1 MTVRWR
7 WGPLRSILAL
17 SPVLIGIPWIS
28 FRQHYTLPEPLV
40 DLVNPSTQLPQI
52 SETNILGVARY
63 LSEDIGFRTVG
74 TFEHALADTWIDQQ
88 AEKMREECEQIV
100 DQTGRKLECEVW
112 HQQGSGSHRFDMMGK
127 RVYKTYVN
135 LTNIVIRIS
144 DGTSAGKEHAI
155 LVNSHL
161 DSTLPSPGAADDG
174 LAVGVML
181 DCMRVLINTPDWT
194 PRHAIVLLFNNAEES
209 LQDGSH
215 LFSTQH
221 PIASSIRAV
230 INLEAAGTTGRELLF
245 QATSEQMIQAY
256 SHVPRP
262 FGTVFAND
270 VFSSGILLSDTDFR
284 QFEHYLNITG
294 LDMAVVGNSYLYHMR
309 KDLVENIEP
318 GVAQHMAENTLAL
331 LQFLSS
337 DESPLPNLTAG
348 YTRPTTVYFT
358 LFGKFYSYSFKT
370 AKIMYLTLFAASL
383 LLVRPSSSSKGN
395 EERTGWTRGL
405 VAIIAAVSGII
416 VVPNVVALA
425 MSKGLNK
432 GMSWFS
438 SPFAP
443 IVLYAPPTLL
453 GALLSQYLIG
463 PVPEREVLNAL
474 LVMQSALAYGIQMA
488 GIGSGGLFFLSALPL
503 FIALLLNSLIT
514 GSTQDISLFTYALAQ
529 VEPLLIGT
537 LMLTTVAEVFVPLTG
552 RIGAQAPAD
561 NIMATIVAVLGA
573 QALPVLVPFAHRF
586 GHRRLWNGILISSIV
601 TAIAMAIFSV
611 KQPFDEMHQKRLF
624 ILHSENITT
633 REQHLHI
640 AGADGAPGFELL
652 VEDIVRE
659 FSTMDVVPEPLV
671 MNDYNSDWDSL
682 YPFSAF
688 LSPYKVPLAVSEGY
702 ASPWSRDQSFSVTA
716 VNNFYDTEAGTR
728 HLTLEVKHPGIV
740 WSVIAFDAHVLRWTL
755 DNNPPNEHVRHFI
768 REGSFYGTDTWSV
781 DLVIKSPP
789 NATDDETLLVNFI
802 GIIEKGMWPA
812 KKAVKAEGGPAMQ
825 LFEKLD
831 GWLEEKSAGTVDAL
845 LMGCVG
851 GVSRV

>member
-1 MTVRWR
+1 M
-7 WGPLRSILAL
+7 
-17 SPVLIGIPWIS
+17 
-28 FRQHYTLPEPLV
+28 
-40 DLVNPSTQLPQI
+40 NPSTQLPQI
-52 SETNILGVARY
+52 SEANILGVAKY

-74 TFEHALADTWIDQQ
+74 TFEHALADTWMVQQ
-88 AEKMREECEQIV
+88 AEKMQAECEKIAAE
-100 DQTGRKLECEVW
+100 TGRKIECETW
-112 HQQGSGSHRFDMMGK
+112 HQQGSGNHRFDMMGK

-144 DGTSAGKEHAI
+144 DGTAAGKEHAI
-155 LVNSHL
+155 LVNAHL

-181 DCMRVLINTPDWT
+181 DSMRVLINTPDWS
-194 PRHAIVLLFNNAEES
+194 PKHAIVLLFNHAEES

-221 PIASSIRAV
+221 PIAPTIRAV
-230 INLEAAGTTGRELLF
+230 INLEAAGSTGRELLF
-245 QATSEQMIQAY
+245 QATSEQMIHAY

-262 FGTVFAND
+262 FGTVFANE

-284 QFEHYLNITG
+284 QFEQYLNITG
-294 LDMAVVGNSYLYHMR
+294 LDMAIVGNSYLYHMR

-331 LQFLSS
+331 LRFLSS

-358 LFGKFYSYSFKT
+358 LFGKFYMYSFKT
-370 AKIMYLTLFAASL
+370 ARIMYLSLFTASIL
-383 LLVRPSSSSKGN
+383 FVRLSSSSKVNGA
-395 EERTGWTRGL
+395 RASWTRGL
-405 VAIIAAVSGII
+405 GAIMAAVFGSIIA
-416 VVPNVVALA
+416 PNVVALV

-438 SPFAP
+438 NPFAP
-443 IVLYAPPTLL
+443 IVLYGPPTLL
-453 GALLSQYLIG
+453 GALLSQYLVG
-463 PVPEREVLNAL
+463 PVLEQEIFNAL
-474 LVMQSALAYGIQMA
+474 LVVQSGLAYGIQMA
-488 GIGSGGLFFLSALPL
+488 GIGSAGLYFLSSLPL
-503 FIALLLNSLIT
+503 FIALLLNPLIA
-514 GSTQDISLFTYALAQ
+514 GSAREISLFTYAIAQ
-529 VEPLLIGT
+529 VEPLLIGS
-537 LMLTTVAEVFVPLTG
+537 LLLATVAEVFVPLTG

-561 NIMATIVAVLGA
+561 NIVATIVAVLGA

-586 GHRRLWNGILISSIV
+586 GHRKLWNGIVLSTIA
-601 TAIAMAIFSV
+601 TAIAMAVFSA
-611 KQPFDEMHQKRLF
+611 KRPFDDMHQKRLF
-624 ILHSENITT
+624 VLHSENITT
-633 REQHLHI
+633 HEQFLHI
-640 AGADGAPGFELL
+640 AGADAAPGLELL
-652 VEDIVRE
+652 VEDIVGE
-659 FSTMDVVPEPLV
+659 FSTTDVVPKPLV

-688 LSPYKVPLAVSEGY
+688 LSPYKIPLSTSEGY
-702 ASPWSRDQSFSVTA
+702 ASPWTAEQGFSVSA
-716 VNNFYDTEAGTR
+716 INDFRDTEAGTR
-728 HLTLEVKHPGIV
+728 SLTLQVKHPGIV
-740 WSVIAFDAHVLRWTL
+740 WSVISFDAHVLRWTL

-768 REGSFYGTDTWSV
+768 REASFYGTDTWSV

-789 NATDDETLLVNFI
+789 NATDSETLLVNFI

-831 GWLEEKSAGTVDAL
+831 EWLEEKSAGTIDAL
-845 LMGCVG
+845 LMGSVG